1 MSTQMSM
8 TIEPNLDS
16 LERITASVEEIG
28 EKEDWPPDLTFKIN
42 LVLDELTTNIVKYGG
57 MVSEIEISLCS
68 DDEQVTVEIV
78 DNGRSFDPLT
88 EAPEPD
94 IDAPLSERRIGGL
107 GVYFVRSMMD
117 DLHYRREQGKN
128 HLAFTKRRAE

>member
-1 MSTQMSM
+1 MSAQMSL

-16 LERITASVEEIG
+16 LELITASVEEIG
-28 EKEDWPPDLTFKIN
+28 EKEDWEPDLTFKIN

-57 MVSEIEISLCS
+57 LVSEIEISLCS
-68 DDEQVTVEIV
+68 EDKVVTVEII

-88 EAPEPD
+88 DAPEPD

-117 DLHYRREQGKN
+117 DLQYRREHGKN